1 MAAPPPQG
9 EDAEPEAIA
18 FGIAAVDAI
27 LEDTELAFPATG
39 QEVLEAVGDHEIP
52 YDPRGRSIQLSAALE
67 ATDRTTFESRRELL
81 NALHPVFEAK
91 RDKGGLGGWVRSILP
106 F

>member
-9 EDAEPEAIA
+9 DDTEPETIA
-18 FGIAAVDAI
+18 FGIAVVDEA
-27 LEDTELAFPATG
+27 LEEAELSYPADA
-39 QEVLEAVGDHEIP
+39 EAVLEAMGDREIP
-52 YDPRGRSIQLSAALE
+52 YDPRGRTIRLSVALE
-67 ATDRTTFESRRELL
+67 KADRQRFESRRELL

-91 RDKGGLGGWVRSILP
+91 RETGGLSGWVRTILP

>member
-9 EDAEPEAIA
+9 DDAEPETIA
-18 FGIAAVDAI
+18 FGIAAVDEA
-27 LEDTELAFPATG
+27 LEETELSYPADAREVLAATG
-39 QEVLEAVGDHEIP
+39 DRDIP
-52 YDPRGRSIQLSAALE
+52 YDSRGRTISLSTALE
-67 ATDRTTFESRRELL
+67 ETDRRTFDSRRELL

-91 RDKGGLGGWVRSILP
+91 RDRGGLSGWLKALLP